1 MRESGLPAM
10 GPSSTPE
17 NFAMNTHPRIA
28 LIGECMIELQH
39 RADGS
44 LHQSFGG
51 DTLNTAVYLR
61 RELGDAGSVDYV
73 TALGDDSFSDAMC
86 EHWHAEGLGLGRVQR
101 LPGRLPGLY
110 CIQTDAQGER
120 KFLYWRN
127 EAAVRDCFTTPAAEP
142 VLAALPGYDVVYFSG
157 ITLAVLGDIGR
168 ERLLQALIEARQRGA
183 KVVFDNNYRPR
194 LWADVQTAREAYRRV
209 LAAVDIALFT
219 EDDERA
225 LFGYEDSEQ
234 VFAAYPSIAEVV
246 LKRGAD
252 ACLIRCAGE
261 RFAVPALKVEKVVD
275 TTAAGDSFSAAY
287 LASRLNGGSPQDAAL
302 AGPRLASRGSQV
314 GAQPGTLRVPETD
327 AERPVRHS
335 HAERGND
342 RMWELACLR

>member
-1 MRESGLPAM
+1 
-10 GPSSTPE
+10 
-17 NFAMNTHPRIA
+17 MNTKPRIA

-44 LHQSFGG
+44 LQQSFGG
-51 DTLNTAVYLR
+51 DTLNAAVYLR
-61 RELGDAGSVDYV
+61 RELGEPSTVDYV

-86 EHWHAEGLGLGRVQR
+86 KHWAEEGLGLGMVQR

-110 CIQTDAQGER
+110 CIQTDANGER

-142 VLAALPGYDVVYFSG
+142 ILAALPMYDVVYFSG
-157 ITLAVLGDIGR
+157 ITLAVLGEVGR
-168 ERLLQALIEARQRGA
+168 ARLLETLVETRKRGG

-194 LWADVQTAREAYRRV
+194 LWASVDAARAAYHAV
-209 LAAVDIALFT
+209 LAEVDIALLT

-234 VFAAYPSIAEVV
+234 VFAAYPAIAEVV

-252 ACLIRCAGE
+252 ACLIRCDGE
-261 RFAVPALKVEKVVD
+261 RFEVPALVVEKVVD

-287 LASRLNGGSPQDAAL
+287 LASRLKGGSPQDAAL
-302 AGPRLASRGSQV
+302 AGHRLASRVIQMP
-314 GAQPGTLRVPETD
+314 GALIPRD
-327 AERPVRHS
+327 
-335 HAERGND
+335 
-342 RMWELACLR
+342 

>member
-1 MRESGLPAM
+1 
-10 GPSSTPE
+10 
-17 NFAMNTHPRIA
+17 MNTKPRIA

-44 LHQSFGG
+44 LQQSFGG
-51 DTLNTAVYLR
+51 DTLNAAVYLR
-61 RELGDAGSVDYV
+61 RELGEPSTVDYV

-86 EHWHAEGLGLGRVQR
+86 KHWAEEGLSLGMVQR

-110 CIQTDAQGER
+110 CIQTDANGER

-142 VLAALPGYDVVYFSG
+142 ILAALPTYDVVYFSG
-157 ITLAVLGDIGR
+157 ITLAVLGEVGR
-168 ERLLQALIEARQRGA
+168 ARLLETLVETRKRGG

-194 LWADVQTAREAYRRV
+194 LWASVDAARAAYHAV
-209 LAAVDIALFT
+209 LAEVDIALLT

-234 VFAAYPSIAEVV
+234 VFAAYPTIAEVV

-252 ACLIRCAGE
+252 ACLIRWEDE
-261 RFAVPALKVEKVVD
+261 RFEVPALVVEKVVD

-287 LASRLNGGSPQDAAL
+287 LASRLKGGSPQDAAL
-302 AGPRLASRGSQV
+302 AGHRLASRVIQV
-314 GAQPGTLRVPETD
+314 PGALIPRD
-327 AERPVRHS
+327 
-335 HAERGND
+335 
-342 RMWELACLR
+342 

>member
-1 MRESGLPAM
+1 M
-10 GPSSTPE
+10 T
-17 NFAMNTHPRIA
+17 TQPRIA

-61 RELGDAGSVDYV
+61 RELGAIGNVDYV
-73 TALGDDSFSDAMC
+73 TALGDDCFSDAMC
-86 EHWHAEGLGLGRVQR
+86 QQWADEGLGIGRVQR

-110 CIQTDAQGER
+110 CIQTDANGER

-142 VLAALPGYDVVYFSG
+142 ILAALPDYDVVYFSG
-157 ITLAVLGDIGR
+157 ITLAVLGEIGR
-168 ERLLQALIEARQRGA
+168 ERLLQTLIETRRRGG

-194 LWADVQTAREAYRRV
+194 LWASVEAARAAYHTV
-209 LAAVDIALFT
+209 LAQVDIALLT
-219 EDDERA
+219 EDDELA
-225 LFGYEDSEQ
+225 LFGYADSEQ
-234 VFAAYPSIAEVV
+234 VFGAYPAIEEVV

-252 ACLIRCAGE
+252 ACLIRSAGE
-261 RFAVPALKVEKVVD
+261 RFSVPAVKVEKVVD

-287 LASRLNGGSPQDAAL
+287 LASRLKGGSPEQAAV
-302 AGPRLASRGSQV
+302 AGHGLASRVIQV
-314 GAQPGTLRVPETD
+314 PGALIPR
-327 AERPVRHS
+327 
-335 HAERGND
+335 
-342 RMWELACLR
+342 

>member
-1 MRESGLPAM
+1 M
-10 GPSSTPE
+10 T
-17 NFAMNTHPRIA
+17 TQPRIA

-61 RELGDAGSVDYV
+61 RELGAVGTVDYV

-86 EHWHAEGLGLGRVQR
+86 RQWTDEGLGLGMVQR
-101 LPGRLPGLY
+101 LAGRLPGLY
-110 CIQTDAQGER
+110 CIQTDAHGER

-142 VLAALPGYDVVYFSG
+142 ILAALPGYDLVYFSG
-157 ITLAVLGDIGR
+157 ITLAVLGEIGR
-168 ERLLQALIEARQRGA
+168 ERLLQALAETRRRGA

-194 LWADVQTAREAYRRV
+194 LWADVEAARVAYRKV
-209 LAAVDIALFT
+209 MTEVDIALLT
-219 EDDERA
+219 EDDEQA
-225 LFGYEDSEQ
+225 LFGYADSEQ
-234 VFAAYPSIAEVV
+234 VFAAYPAITEVV

-252 ACLIRCAGE
+252 ECRIRCDGA
-261 RFAVPALKVEKVVD
+261 RVAVPALKVETVVD

-287 LASRLNGGSPQDAAL
+287 LAARLKGGSPQEAAL
-302 AGPRLASRGSQV
+302 AGHRLASRVIQV
-314 GAQPGTLRVPETD
+314 PGALIPQR
-327 AERPVRHS
+327 
-335 HAERGND
+335 
-342 RMWELACLR
+342 

>member
-1 MRESGLPAM
+1 
-10 GPSSTPE
+10 
-17 NFAMNTHPRIA
+17 MNTKPRIA

-44 LHQSFGG
+44 LQQSFGG
-51 DTLNTAVYLR
+51 DTLNAAVYLR
-61 RELGDAGSVDYV
+61 RELGEPSTVDYV

-86 EHWHAEGLGLGRVQR
+86 KHWAEEGLGLGMVQR

-110 CIQTDAQGER
+110 CIQTDANGER

-142 VLAALPGYDVVYFSG
+142 ILAALPTYDVVYFSG
-157 ITLAVLGDIGR
+157 ITLAVLGEVGR
-168 ERLLQALIEARQRGA
+168 ARLLETLVETRKRGG

-194 LWADVQTAREAYRRV
+194 LWASVDAARAAYHAV
-209 LAAVDIALFT
+209 LAEVDIALLT

-234 VFAAYPSIAEVV
+234 VFAAYPTIAEVV

-252 ACLIRCAGE
+252 ACLIRWEDE
-261 RFAVPALKVEKVVD
+261 RFEVPALVVEKVVD

-287 LASRLNGGSPQDAAL
+287 LASRLKGGSPQDAAL
-302 AGPRLASRGSQV
+302 AGHRLASRVIQV
-314 GAQPGTLRVPETD
+314 PGALIP
-327 AERPVRHS
+327 
-335 HAERGND
+335 
-342 RMWELACLR
+342 

>member
-1 MRESGLPAM
+1 
-10 GPSSTPE
+10 
-17 NFAMNTHPRIA
+17 
-28 LIGECMIELQH
+28 IGECMIELQH

-44 LHQSFGG
+44 LQQSFGG
-51 DTLNTAVYLR
+51 DTLNAAVYLR
-61 RELGDAGSVDYV
+61 RELGEPSTVDYV

-86 EHWHAEGLGLGRVQR
+86 KHWAEEGLGLGMVQR

-110 CIQTDAQGER
+110 CIQTDANGER

-142 VLAALPGYDVVYFSG
+142 ILAALPTYDVVYFSG
-157 ITLAVLGDIGR
+157 ITLAVLGEVGR
-168 ERLLQALIEARQRGA
+168 ARLLETLVETRKRGG

-194 LWADVQTAREAYRRV
+194 LWASVDAARAAYHAV
-209 LAAVDIALFT
+209 LAEVDIALLT

-234 VFAAYPSIAEVV
+234 VFAAYPTIAEVV

-252 ACLIRCAGE
+252 ACLIRWEDE
-261 RFAVPALKVEKVVD
+261 RFEVPALVVEKVVD

-287 LASRLNGGSPQDAAL
+287 LASRLKGGSPQDAAL
-302 AGPRLASRGSQV
+302 AGHRLASRVIQV
-314 GAQPGTLRVPETD
+314 PGALIPRD
-327 AERPVRHS
+327 
-335 HAERGND
+335 
-342 RMWELACLR
+342 

>member
-1 MRESGLPAM
+1 
-10 GPSSTPE
+10 
-17 NFAMNTHPRIA
+17 MNTPLRIA

-44 LHQSFGG
+44 LQQSFGG
-51 DTLNTAVYLR
+51 DTLNAAVYLR
-61 RELGDAGSVDYV
+61 RELGEGPSVDYV

-86 EHWHAEGLGLGRVQR
+86 KQWAEEGLGLGRVQR

-142 VLAALPGYDVVYFSG
+142 ILAALPTYDVLYFSG
-157 ITLAVLGDIGR
+157 ITLAVLGEVGR
-168 ERLLQALIEARQRGA
+168 VRLLETLIETRKRGA

-194 LWADVQTAREAYRRV
+194 LWASVDAARVAYHKV
-209 LAAVDIALFT
+209 LAQVDIALLT

-225 LFGYEDSEQ
+225 LFGYADSEQ
-234 VFAAYPSIAEVV
+234 VFAAYPEIVEVV

-252 ACLIRCAGE
+252 DCLIRCEGE
-261 RFAVPALKVEKVVD
+261 RFAVPARVVEKVVD

-287 LASRLNGGSPQDAAL
+287 LASRLKGGTPEQAAL
-302 AGPRLASRGSQV
+302 AGHRLASRVIQV
-314 GAQPGTLRVPETD
+314 PGALIPR
-327 AERPVRHS
+327 
-335 HAERGND
+335 
-342 RMWELACLR
+342 

>member
-1 MRESGLPAM
+1 
-10 GPSSTPE
+10 
-17 NFAMNTHPRIA
+17 MNTKPRIA

-44 LHQSFGG
+44 LQQSFGG
-51 DTLNTAVYLR
+51 DTLNAAVYLR
-61 RELGDAGSVDYV
+61 RELGEPSTVDYV

-86 EHWHAEGLGLGRVQR
+86 KHWAEEGLGLGMVQR

-110 CIQTDAQGER
+110 CIQTDAKGER

-142 VLAALPGYDVVYFSG
+142 ILAALPGYDVVYFSG
-157 ITLAVLGDIGR
+157 ITLAVLGEVGR
-168 ERLLQALIEARQRGA
+168 ERLLKTLIETRRRGG

-194 LWADVQTAREAYRRV
+194 LWASVEAARAAYHTV
-209 LAAVDIALFT
+209 LAEVDIALLT

-234 VFAAYPSIAEVV
+234 VFAAYPTIAEVV

-252 ACLIRCAGE
+252 VCLIRCEDE
-261 RFAVPALKVEKVVD
+261 RFEVPALVVEKVVD

-287 LASRLNGGSPQDAAL
+287 LASRLKGGSPQDAAL
-302 AGPRLASRGSQV
+302 AGHRLASRVIQV
-314 GAQPGTLRVPETD
+314 PGALIPRD
-327 AERPVRHS
+327 
-335 HAERGND
+335 
-342 RMWELACLR
+342 

>member
-1 MRESGLPAM
+1 
-10 GPSSTPE
+10 
-17 NFAMNTHPRIA
+17 MNTHPRIA

-61 RELGDAGSVDYV
+61 RELGDSGSVDYV

-86 EHWHAEGLGLGRVQR
+86 QQWADEGLGLGMVQR

-110 CIQTDAQGER
+110 CIQTDANGER

-127 EAAVRDCFTTPAAEP
+127 EAAVRECFTTPAAEP
-142 VLAALPGYDVVYFSG
+142 ILAVLPAYDVVYFSG
-157 ITLAVLGDIGR
+157 ITLAVLGAVGR
-168 ERLLQALIEARQRGA
+168 ERLLQALIEARHRGA

-194 LWADVQTAREAYRRV
+194 LWASVEVARAAYRQV
-209 LAAVDIALFT
+209 MAEVDIALLT
-219 EDDERA
+219 EDDEQA
-225 LFGYEDSEQ
+225 LFGYADSEQ
-234 VFAAYPSIAEVV
+234 VFEAYPAIDEVV

-252 ACLIRCAGE
+252 ACLIRCNGE

-287 LASRLNGGSPQDAAL
+287 LASRLKGARQRRRRWLDIGWR
-302 AGPRLASRGSQV
+302 AG
-314 GAQPGTLRVPETD
+314 
-327 AERPVRHS
+327 
-335 HAERGND
+335 
-342 RMWELACLR
+342 

>member
-1 MRESGLPAM
+1 M
-10 GPSSTPE
+10 T
-17 NFAMNTHPRIA
+17 THPHIA

-61 RELGDAGSVDYV
+61 RELGDSGHVDYV
-73 TALGDDSFSDAMC
+73 TALGDDSFSDTMC
-86 EHWHAEGLGLGRVQR
+86 QQWADEGLGLGMVQR

-110 CIQTDAQGER
+110 CIQTDANGER

-142 VLAALPGYDVVYFSG
+142 ILAALPDYDVVYFSG
-157 ITLAVLGDIGR
+157 ITLAVLGEIGR
-168 ERLLQALIEARQRGA
+168 ERLLHTLVETRQRGG

-194 LWADVQTAREAYRRV
+194 LWASVEAAREAYGKV
-209 LAAVDIALFT
+209 LAEVDMALLT

-225 LFGYEDSEQ
+225 LFGYASSEQ
-234 VFAAYPSIAEVV
+234 VFAAYPAIAEVV
-246 LKRGAD
+246 LKRGAED
-252 ACLIRCAGE
+252 CLIRFKGE
-261 RFAVPALKVEKVVD
+261 RFGVPAVKVEKVVD

-287 LASRLNGGSPQDAAL
+287 LASRLKGGAPQEAAV
-302 AGPRLASRGSQV
+302 AGHGLASRVIQLP
-314 GAQPGTLRVPETD
+314 GALIPR
-327 AERPVRHS
+327 
-335 HAERGND
+335 
-342 RMWELACLR
+342 